1 MADVT
6 AQIAQAAVADEPQTQ
21 KKGTLLIVGAALC
34 WSTSGVLIKL
44 IPWNAM
50 AISGLRCFFAL
61 IFSLIVIKDRKIR
74 FTRTNILG
82 SLCMCATTYCYIIA
96 VKMTTAANAIVLQ
109 YTSPV
114 FIVIISALFLKKRTT
129 RLDICAVIFI
139 FCGIALFFFDS
150 LGAGQLL
157 GNVIGLLSG
166 IGFAGVFICN
176 SMKDATPQQTLL
188 LGHALGFLI
197 GLPFVFS
204 EVTLAPV
211 PWIAIVCLGVL
222 QTGLAYFLLAKGSAY
237 TPPLLASLISCI
249 DPILNSLWVMLIIG
263 ERPGGWATAGI
274 TIVILG
280 VILYNVL
287 LGLKSRKQG
296 G

>member
-1 MADVT
+1 MADTTTKTVQTTT
-6 AQIAQAAVADEPQTQ
+6 AEETQ
-21 KKGTLLIVGAALC
+21 NFKKGTLYIVGAALF

-50 AISGLRCFFAL
+50 AIAGLRSLFAL

-74 FTRTNILG
+74 FTRCNILG
-82 SLCMCATTYCYIIA
+82 SLCMCAATYFYIIA
-96 VKMTTAANAIVLQ
+96 VKMTAAANAIVLQ
-109 YTSPV
+109 YTAPV

-129 RLDICAVIFI
+129 RLDICAVAFI

-150 LGAGQLL
+150 LGAGQML
-157 GNVIGLLSG
+157 GNFIGLLSG

-176 SMKDATPQQTLL
+176 SMKDSTPQQTLIL
-188 LGHALGFLI
+188 AHALGCLI

-204 EVTLAPV
+204 EVTLQAV
-211 PWIAIVCLGVL
+211 PWISIICLGVF
-222 QTGLAYFLLAKGSAY
+222 QTGLAYFLLAKGSSY

-280 VILYNVL
+280 VILYNTL
-287 LGLKSRKQG
+287 LGLKARKQG